1 MVSITF
7 IQPDGAAQTVQAT
20 EGDSVMQTALNNNIA
35 GIFAECGGAM
45 MCATCHCYVE
55 DDWSAQTGPKSDGE
69 DDMLECAETEV
80 TDASRLTCQIKVT
93 PDLDGL
99 VIRLPAEL
107 S

>member
-20 EGDSVMQTALNNNIA
+20 LGDSVMQTALNNNIE

-45 MCATCHCYVE
+45 MCATCHCYI
-55 DDWSAQTGPKSDGE
+55 DDKWAEKTGDKSDGE
-69 DDMLECAETEV
+69 DDMLDCAETEV

-93 PDLDGL
+93 DALDGL
-99 VIRLPAEL
+99 VVRLPSEL
-107 S
+107 A